1 MIFRGSGEERL
12 EGVKSRENGRRNGD
26 SKYKQIFLKKLA
38 IKDYREVG
46 Q

>member
-1 MIFRGSGEERL
+1 MILRGSGEERS
-12 EGVKSRENGRRNGD
+12 EGVKGRENARRSGD
-26 SKYKQIFLKKLA
+26 NKCKQIFLKKLA